1 MGPAPNAYAIQKQSA
16 KMVAGVGFEPTR
28 LTEKLMRLPQHQY

>member
-16 KMVAGVGFEPTR
+16 KKFWVGAMVCRVALLSTP
-28 LTEKLMRLPQHQY
+28 LPSIVT